1 MTTVLVFR
9 STERISSVAE
19 TWPLRM
25 ANRKS
30 LAARAE
36 APSRTPSL
44 SNAETFAVTSRLNVF
59 AARPD
64 PCPSA
69 KMTDIPPPGRSTIS
83 TVSPLS
89 RDAYLLVL
97 ATATSIF
104 RGMTAPPSLVPP
116 ATGFIH
122 GEFQGKVVSLSI
134 SLTPSTNTS
143 TSRGP
148 TVDQGD
154 APVDGPET
162 EYDRIGSW
170 PRPRAR
176 DSWSVRIPSQR
187 PDAARQRDWHRFA
200 APQDLCR
207 GPRDGSDPRAPT
219 SLAPR
224 ERLARTD

>member
-1 MTTVLVFR
+1 MTTVPDFK

-19 TWPLRM
+19 TRPLRM

-44 SNAETFAVTSRLNVF
+44 RSTETLAVTSRLNVF

-69 KMTDIPPPGRSTIS
+69 RMTDIPPPGRSTIS

-104 RGMTAPPSLVPP
+104 SGMTAPPSLLPP
-116 ATGFIH
+116 ATGLIH
-122 GEFQGKVVSLSI
+122 RTVQRLGRDVVHDI
-134 SLTPSTNTS
+134 NTADTCRVEQPAYS
-143 TSRGP
+143 GSGSG
-148 TVDQGD
+148 VD
-154 APVDGPET
+154 
-162 EYDRIGSW
+162 
-170 PRPRAR
+170 
-176 DSWSVRIPSQR
+176 
-187 PDAARQRDWHRFA
+187 
-200 APQDLCR
+200 
-207 GPRDGSDPRAPT
+207 
-219 SLAPR
+219 
-224 ERLARTD
+224 

>member
-64 PCPSA
+64 PWPSA
-69 KMTDIPPPGRSTIS
+69 MMTDIPPPGRSTIS

-97 ATATSIF
+97 ATATSIVS
-104 RGMTAPPSLVPP
+104 GMTAAQSLILTHRRFDPHRIREARSPHCQSVWLRRLERRSE
-116 ATGFIH
+116 AARH
-122 GEFQGKVVSLSI
+122 GAG
-134 SLTPSTNTS
+134 TA
-143 TSRGP
+143 GP
-148 TVDQGD
+148 Q
-154 APVDGPET
+154 ASC
-162 EYDRIGSW
+162 RQQ
-170 PRPRAR
+170 AR
-176 DSWSVRIPSQR
+176 DSP
-187 PDAARQRDWHRFA
+187 P
-200 APQDLCR
+200 
-207 GPRDGSDPRAPT
+207 
-219 SLAPR
+219 
-224 ERLARTD
+224 